1 MFYREYLS
9 PINEAPLNVKLQ
21 LNIHISTLSD
31 TFVTMNGAQF
41 IYKGGG
47 WYPGES
53 PYAPQKF
60 RDLDEYV
67 TRDLIKA
74 INDQTGK
81 SFKLFS
87 GCNWAQS
94 LEGILNWFPL
104 YFKIDE
110 SEVLAFNGGPGYQI
124 QSVDDGDFE
133 FNPVDTFDR
142 LNLNNLMSNA
152 GKAVVIAYG
161 LTQTTGLPSFKVER
175 ATQYVI
181 GELVEYNETSDW
193 YDSIPNGI
201 VFAWFAGWPRP
212 MTTISQA
219 NGSYTFY
226 ERLPGTGFRVEA
238 CVVNVSTGNVEYA
251 LTKGSHRW
259 PNVIAGKGWRYEELD
274 MGFLVIFKCGTLVL
288 FDDHHPTSLTRV
300 LITEVIQ
307 ADTQISPDSYGFH
320 RLDLSYQPGK
330 SNWGIGEP
338 FGFPYSFGMQTVY
351 VPPDLPMTILWTDPF
366 EGPPVSII
374 ANTSEENPTGNG
386 YTLKPGEQHVVY
398 KTALQ
403 CAIDI
408 LRFSEQYVTK
418 LDAVAIPTEKIVA
431 KRMLAEET
439 IDLALEK
446 LQNNSYRES
455 YALQIK
461 AWVQARQPYLDSR
474 TIFVDVIS
482 LAPYYAILLL
492 PFVFLTERL
501 IFKVDDGKKRLI
513 TLMTIF
519 LVMYGFFSVLHP
531 SFALASNPVII
542 VIAFLVIFLTLPSL
556 YMLFNFAAGSLK
568 RVRQKTIGRHEVQVS
583 RGSAITLAFQTGTQ
597 NMSKRKG
604 RTILMVLTIILVT
617 VGVITFSSLESIS
630 IIKLRTANIIPP
642 YQGISI
648 NLIGTSLISEH
659 LGTNVFDFVKGSYN
673 GTAEILVTGIIYT
686 EWPQDDSNQV
696 LFNLTYRENEYGVY
710 AFIGL
715 STGTSPK
722 WVEEGFDKE
731 KITGRWFNP
740 REKYS
745 MILPKKLTDKMN
757 ISIGDTI
764 GLLGRNLTLIG
775 IIDTEYYEQIVEL
788 NGQSI
793 KPKDYRVPGAPPVAT
808 EQTGIISL
816 DYAFTYNPWI
826 KSLSVIPNNSSQ
838 IPEIATDM
846 FSTLKQIN
854 ILGGSNNQTIFYS
867 RSISF
872 TAFGWQMQIIP
883 IIIAAVMILNLMLGS
898 VKEREKDL
906 FVYSAIGLSPFHIVF
921 MFLAETIIY
930 GLVGGLIGYVA
941 SMVTP
946 TLFELA
952 TGFVIPMNISSSFV
966 VIALGIIILV

>member
-1 MFYREYLS
+1 
-9 PINEAPLNVKLQ
+9 
-21 LNIHISTLSD
+21 
-31 TFVTMNGAQF
+31 
-41 IYKGGG
+41 
-47 WYPGES
+47 
-53 PYAPQKF
+53 
-60 RDLDEYV
+60 
-67 TRDLIKA
+67 
-74 INDQTGK
+74 
-81 SFKLFS
+81 
-87 GCNWAQS
+87 
-94 LEGILNWFPL
+94 
-104 YFKIDE
+104 
-110 SEVLAFNGGPGYQI
+110 
-124 QSVDDGDFE
+124 
-133 FNPVDTFDR
+133 
-142 LNLNNLMSNA
+142 
-152 GKAVVIAYG
+152 
-161 LTQTTGLPSFKVER
+161 
-175 ATQYVI
+175 
-181 GELVEYNETSDW
+181 
-193 YDSIPNGI
+193 
-201 VFAWFAGWPRP
+201 
-212 MTTISQA
+212 
-219 NGSYTFY
+219 
-226 ERLPGTGFRVEA
+226 
-238 CVVNVSTGNVEYA
+238 
-251 LTKGSHRW
+251 
-259 PNVIAGKGWRYEELD
+259 
-274 MGFLVIFKCGTLVL
+274 
-288 FDDHHPTSLTRV
+288 
-300 LITEVIQ
+300 
-307 ADTQISPDSYGFH
+307 
-320 RLDLSYQPGK
+320 
-330 SNWGIGEP
+330 
-338 FGFPYSFGMQTVY
+338 
-351 VPPDLPMTILWTDPF
+351 
-366 EGPPVSII
+366 
-374 ANTSEENPTGNG
+374 
-386 YTLKPGEQHVVY
+386 
-398 KTALQ
+398 
-403 CAIDI
+403 
-408 LRFSEQYVTK
+408 
-418 LDAVAIPTEKIVA
+418 
-431 KRMLAEET
+431 
-439 IDLALEK
+439 
-446 LQNNSYRES
+446 
-455 YALQIK
+455 
-461 AWVQARQPYLDSR
+461 
-474 TIFVDVIS
+474 
-482 LAPYYAILLL
+482 
-492 PFVFLTERL
+492 
-501 IFKVDDGKKRLI
+501 
-513 TLMTIF
+513 
-519 LVMYGFFSVLHP
+519 
-531 SFALASNPVII
+531 
-542 VIAFLVIFLTLPSL
+542 
-556 YMLFNFAAGSLK
+556 
-568 RVRQKTIGRHEVQVS
+568 
-583 RGSAITLAFQTGTQ
+583 
-597 NMSKRKG
+597 
-604 RTILMVLTIILVT
+604 
-617 VGVITFSSLESIS
+617 
-630 IIKLRTANIIPP
+630 
-642 YQGISI
+642 
-648 NLIGTSLISEH
+648 LISEH

-966 VIALGIIILV
+966 VIALGIIILVTVLSSLYPMYSASKIVTPSLERSWKLPTSQKKGKWEIPLPVVVPSKEDLLKLLKFIKEFILAQEGEIGVFSPEGDISIVESEEGESGVVLFKVITRLAPYDQGIVHNFTLHFEYNKSENRWGVTVFLELLSGETALWERVVRGFIDEFRRQFIFWRTLSDEDKSRYK